1 MLRIKYLHFYI
12 SQIVITLDIFGPS
25 KNLCF
30 IGSHSFGVSTRLRQE
45 HNNYFIKFKGA
56 TSRYFAPVFA
66 PNKTIVKLKETKK
79 YTHGKIEKY

>member
-1 MLRIKYLHFYI
+1 MYI
-12 SQIVITLDIFGPS
+12 TALLKFVEVRLLSSCPS
-25 KNLCF
+25 T
-30 IGSHSFGVSTRLRQE
+30 VE
-45 HNNYFIKFKGA
+45 VKGA